1 MRRDQDKARAIGT
14 DPGTLS
20 IVTPQ
25 DLVHLRRCVELAA
38 IAVNRGDDPFGS
50 VLVADDGTVL
60 AERSNEVNTLRD
72 VTAHP
77 ELALARWASEN
88 LVPQQRAGAT
98 MYTSG
103 EHCPMCAAAHV
114 WAGIGRLV
122 FVLSHQ
128 MIVDLL
134 PAGATTFELTA
145 ADVIVASNTS
155 VVIEGPCP
163 ELVEDVAALF
173 GR

>member
-1 MRRDQDKARAIGT
+1 M
-14 DPGTLS
+14 
-20 IVTPQ
+20 TPQ
-25 DLVHLRRCVELAA
+25 DIGHLRRCVELAA
-38 IAVNRGDDPFGS
+38 QAVERGDDPFGS
-50 VLVADDGTVL
+50 VLVGADGAVL
-60 AERSNEVNTLRD
+60 AERSNRVHTSGD

-77 ELALARWASEN
+77 ELALAAWASQHLGVAE
-88 LVPQQRAGAT
+88 RTTAT

-128 MIVDLL
+128 MIVDL
-134 PAGATTFELTA
+134 AGSAGTSFGLSA
-145 ADVIVASNTS
+145 GDIVGASNVA

-163 ELVEDVAALF
+163 ELVPAAAALF
-173 GR
+173 IGGMESR

>member
-1 MRRDQDKARAIGT
+1 M
-14 DPGTLS
+14 
-20 IVTPQ
+20 TPQ
-25 DLVHLRRCVELAA
+25 DLAHLRRCVELAA

-50 VLVADDGTVL
+50 VLVAADGTVL
-60 AERSNEVNTLRD
+60 AERSNEVNTSSD

-77 ELALARWASEN
+77 ELALARWASES
-88 LVPQQRAGAT
+88 LRPPERAATT

-128 MIVDLL
+128 MIIDLL
-134 PAGATTFELTA
+134 PAGATSFGLTA
-145 ADVIVASNTS
+145 ADVIAASNAS

-163 ELVEDVAALF
+163 ELAKDAAALF
-173 GR
+173 LR

>member
-1 MRRDQDKARAIGT
+1 M
-14 DPGTLS
+14 
-20 IVTPQ
+20 TPQ
-25 DLVHLRRCVELAA
+25 DLAHHRRCVELAA

-50 VLVADDGTVL
+50 VLVAADGTVL
-60 AERSNEVNTLRD
+60 AERSNEVNTSGD

-88 LVPQQRAGAT
+88 LSPPERAAAT

-114 WAGIGRLV
+114 WAGIGRLA

-134 PAGATTFELTA
+134 PAGATSFGLTA
-145 ADVIVASNTS
+145 ADVIAASNAS

-163 ELVEDVAALF
+163 ELVKDAAALF
-173 GR
+173 LR